1 MAKKHSV
8 ITLNNV
14 EFRIEQ
20 LENRS
25 IQIVPNKNM
34 TATLRD
40 ISKLV
45 GFNLE
50 EKWDGFQIGAKLI
63 DFINNLEKPATTEKE
78 NAMENNVT
86 NVTVV
91 EDASEYKFYR
101 AYDFGMTKEEYDILS
116 DGYDEDDEAETK
128 RYTDLMKKYGLSED
142 DIPNLGL
149 VSNHAWEWW
158 KNLSDSMKFI
168 LLCNYKDTDAFE
180 DVDLEMPYFVEEAL
194 REENDEEAERVD
206 FAADEMRDAVGY
218 MMTDFFAETTELDI
232 TDLAEY
238 SDYAD
243 PSLHY
248 VFNGLEYLPCLE
260 EISLR
265 KSEYLLWFPKE
276 FVNFKHLKRLDLS
289 RTECGGEEL
298 EQDIETLFNFAKAH
312 PEMERI
318 DLSGT
323 FLADALDSEKLA
335 ELQKLMPKCEIEV

>member
-1 MAKKHSV
+1 M
-8 ITLNNV
+8 

-25 IQIVPNKNM
+25 IQIVPNKNI

-116 DGYDEDDEAETK
+116 DGYDEDDEAQTK

-142 DIPNLGL
+142 DIPNLGS

-158 KNLSDSMKFI
+158 KNLSDSMKCV
-168 LLCNYKDTDAFE
+168 LLCDNE
-180 DVDLEMPYFVEEAL
+180 GNLSDVDLEMPYFVEEAL

-206 FAADEMRDAVGY
+206 FAADEMREAVGY
-218 MMTDFFAETTELDI
+218 LLTDCIAETTHLNLAYPELSG
-232 TDLAEY
+232 Y
-238 SDYAD
+238 SD

-260 EISLR
+260 GISLR
-265 KSEYLLWFPKE
+265 SSYLVHFPKE
-276 FVNFKHLKRLDLS
+276 FVNFKHLKYLDLS
-289 RTECGGEEL
+289 QSDCGYEEP

-318 DLSGT
+318 DLSSTYLGE
-323 FLADALDSEKLA
+323 ALNSEQLA